1 VVNDRVFSGNLAMT
15 QASHLL
21 QPTLSR
27 DSIVSNPYSVGA
39 LIAAAFFGG
48 AFAVLVLGGENS
60 RRQRR
65 LTRDLPCL
73 FFGLAAWVGIALLP
87 FLDSFSGG
95 IADHRAM
102 ARLINR
108 GAGFALAG
116 VFYCLHRRNYRTMA
130 TMGLEP
136 PKPYGPVVATV
147 ITGIFMTNLLYR
159 AVDAMA
165 DGNNE

>member
-1 VVNDRVFSGNLAMT
+1 MT
-15 QASHLL
+15 LASHLL

-27 DSIVSNPYSVGA
+27 DSIVSKPYSVGA

-65 LTRDLPCL
+65 LTRDLPWL
-73 FFGLAAWVGIALLP
+73 LLGLAAWLGIALLP
-87 FLDSFSGG
+87 FLDSFSST

-102 ARLINR
+102 ARLVNR
-108 GAGFALAG
+108 GAGFVLAG

-130 TMGLEP
+130 TMGLAP
-136 PKPYGPVVATV
+136 PKPYGPVAAAV
-147 ITGIFMTNLLYR
+147 ISGIFMTNLLYR
-159 AVDAMA
+159 AVDAMELA
-165 DGNNE
+165 GNE